1 VIDWLYPNEPYL
13 MSSILKSIGAK
24 QLETEVRFMMSA
36 AVQCGL
42 DPIAAE
48 QILQSRGYCQ
58 PSPDPPREISIQ
70 EPDVD
75 MVTSRKHLFGV
86 ISTMISSEIGPEF
99 IKSTKTTNGDTQ
111 VRERV
116 VIGQIRDIMT
126 RMGIEFTEAG
136 SQQSKDFRNVGGIGL
151 DIEVK
156 KTDSSTIYFNDT
168 CPNKNIWYVILFT
181 GKDYKLT
188 PEKNIPP
195 QILYVNGEEFV
206 RDSPWIEDYVR
217 EITWLKDKY
226 ARGEG
231 KKSLTGIMEVY
242 PRPTFKANISGF
254 LTK

>member
-1 VIDWLYPNEPYL
+1 MTSISKTFASKHMFNVIEH
-13 MSSILKSIGAK
+13 
-24 QLETEVRFMMSA
+24 EVRAMMSLA
-36 AVQCGL
+36 IEHGL
-42 DPIAAE
+42 DKEKAAE
-48 QILQSRGYCQ
+48 IVRSRGYSLLE
-58 PSPDPPREISIQ
+58 SPEPPCETSVD
-70 EPDVD
+70 EPHQDLVE
-75 MVTSRKHLFGV
+75 SRKHLFGV